1 MRSNIRTTHRRVL
14 LAGSSLFALAF
25 VSGAA
30 DAADLLTP
38 GSLIISTTTYSDT
51 GAVAGLNPGTS
62 LLPGANAGQTVP
74 VVSGGNYVTVWN
86 NAKNDG
92 SFGVTSAI
100 NLMSVNGKT
109 GTVNSTL
116 AVPTNQVVTSFSSK
130 SELSLNITNYS
141 GTPNGYNLTFMGYA
155 GAGVGALDVSN
166 SDTPG
171 IPDATNP
178 VTSFFGSNYAFAR
191 TIVNVGAGNTI
202 SYTPTN
208 AYGGNNGRSAVLG
221 PNGKYYTVGNSNNG
235 ASTTPNAITTSTGL
249 EVFNATNSSN
259 AQGTPQNPTQI
270 NSNFNSVTG
279 DKFGKD
285 NNYRGLTYYNGNLYF
300 TKGSGSNGIDTVYT
314 VSAPGGGLPTQGNAG
329 TSTISV
335 LPGFPGSGST
345 LPLAKNNP
353 QTAKN
358 GPDYTPFGLFFANPT
373 TLYVA
378 DEGSGDAVDA
388 SQHAGLEKWS
398 LENGSWVLDYTLRNG
413 LIGTTYTPTDGTT
426 PWSTVTTAGLRDITG
441 EVNANGTV
449 TIWGVTSTTSKS
461 GDNGAD
467 PNEVVEI
474 TDTLSYS
481 SLAQGANAETF
492 AVLEAAQYGSVYRGV
507 GYVAPTPLPTAFL
520 SFGTALIGFAGFA
533 WKKSRRKTA

>member
-270 NSNFNSVTG
+270 NPNFNSVTG

-314 VSAPGGGLPTQGNAG
+314 VSAARRRPADPGQRRHLHDQRSAR
-329 TSTISV
+329 
-335 LPGFPGSGST
+335 LPGIGLDLAIGQEQSPDRQERPGLHALRPVLRQPDHALCGRRRLGRRHRCVAACRPRKVEPRERQLGSR
-345 LPLAKNNP
+345 LHLAERADRHDLYADRRNHPLVDRDHRR
-353 QTAKN
+353 TA
-358 GPDYTPFGLFFANPT
+358 
-373 TLYVA
+373 
-378 DEGSGDAVDA
+378 
-388 SQHAGLEKWS
+388 
-398 LENGSWVLDYTLRNG
+398 
-413 LIGTTYTPTDGTT
+413 
-426 PWSTVTTAGLRDITG
+426 
-441 EVNANGTV
+441 
-449 TIWGVTSTTSKS
+449 
-461 GDNGAD
+461 
-467 PNEVVEI
+467 
-474 TDTLSYS
+474 
-481 SLAQGANAETF
+481 
-492 AVLEAAQYGSVYRGV
+492 
-507 GYVAPTPLPTAFL
+507 
-520 SFGTALIGFAGFA
+520 
-533 WKKSRRKTA
+533 